1 MPDIKEHIA
10 YLSQEI
16 GARPAGTEEEQQAA
30 LYITEQFQKEAGLPA
45 NIEDFN
51 GVGDPHLPSM
61 ICCGAAVVLSLL
73 SLIVPVLSIIGVIGC
88 LAAAG
93 LFAAEYLDKPIISKL
108 LGKGVSQNVV
118 AKYAPAAPED
128 GEGAR
133 RRKVILVARYDTGK
147 VRAEL
152 AGPTAQVMPLVGK
165 ISFGAMVALPVLLLI
180 KGVALGSSEGTLTTI
195 FTLLIVIAMLLTA
208 IPLALGALH
217 QTAAYN
223 EGANCNASGVAALL
237 ELARRI
243 GAGRVSEAEIAERE
257 DALMHGPEAAYES
270 GLVPEGAEFVY
281 SSHPRSSMEDEESL
295 IAAKAAISALSGKPV
310 DGMTAE
316 EVERNLQKIE
326 RHDREEAE
334 EEARMQRME
343 ARAIESARRDAE
355 QARLAAEQEQQA
367 LEAQQAEEAEKA
379 QAEFEAQQAE
389 EAEKAQAEFEAQQAA
404 MQQAEFEAQQAAAQ
418 QAAAQQA
425 AAQQMQAAAEQQ
437 RAAQAS
443 VPDWYARAQEKAK
456 KPRNAEKPAQRSR
469 YASALDAAVAESAG
483 HFAKANNIVEHELE
497 RSFDIDRDTIRE
509 VRAPQWATI
518 APVQPAVQPETE
530 QPVVNAAS
538 SEVSVNAVSAVERA
552 SQMQQAPVQEQ
563 PAIQA
568 PASQQAVQ
576 LDAQVETPSAD
587 ETAPASPQ
595 DDAVVAAPV
604 PEASAPV
611 AEPALEQAAAQQP
624 VAQFAPAQVSAPEP
638 VQAQVVAPAEVADPF
653 ATAATPPIDVT
664 KLHLEDVPPMGDVPM
679 PAFLD
684 PRKVQEEAQSRQSDA
699 PRSGN
704 RVDVTRAS
712 INEAGRVD
720 AANAPAVPMPAPS
733 SESADETV
741 PELQAK
747 PLDIPD
753 VSVAP
758 VAPVTLP
765 EVSATAPAA
774 PVAAAVKQRAP
785 LADVESAG
793 KTAARS
799 LLNLLPSIGSSDI
812 KASHE
817 QEGEEAGEPGEKKD
831 SKSSLLASLPSLS
844 GSIKAAD
851 AAQAQ
856 PGVGAAASF
865 GTAGATGS
873 FAPVS
878 SELASTMDPEDMY
891 VDDADDSAYDDHFTE
906 TGAFAGPGYMEMPKS
921 RFRRLFDKFLHRKD
935 DEEDTPQEWLDVDD
949 NFEARAA
956 GKARGG
962 WESFQEEHY
971 EQGEYQGDYAVEA
984 DQNAAAYPGATQAL
998 PALQSDDLGATQ
1010 AWTPQPIDVE
1020 AAGQEASRVAY
1031 DDSFNV
1037 NDVADD
1043 EQSGSNRFRPWHGG
1057 AYSARRMENSNL
1069 SSEELADEAAA
1080 AAVPTPVELNEE
1092 LNEVYQFRNPD
1103 IDAEVWFV
1111 ALGSELAQNS
1121 GMKAFLE
1128 AHQSE
1133 LRGAF
1138 IVDIDAIG
1146 AGDLTMVE
1154 REGFL
1159 KPSKASSRMKRY
1171 IRKASQATGIKVAT
1185 GALLSEESAASY
1197 AAKHGCQVTH
1207 LVGMEGGKPALYGQ
1221 QDDIVENIDEK
1232 KLASNVD
1239 FLMELLKNM

>member
-367 LEAQQAEEAEKA
+367 L
-379 QAEFEAQQAE
+379 EAQQAE

-984 DQNAAAYPGATQAL
+984 DQNAAAYPEATQAL

>member
-45 NIEDFN
+45 SIEDFN

-61 ICCGAAVVLSLL
+61 ICCGAAAVLALL
-73 SLIVPVLSIIGVIGC
+73 SLIVPVLSIVGVIGC
-88 LAAAG
+88 LAAVG

-152 AGPTAQVMPLVGK
+152 AGPTAQFMPLVGK

-180 KGVALGSSEGTLTTI
+180 KGVALGSSEGMLTTI
-195 FTLLIVIAMLLTA
+195 FTLLTVIAMLLTA

-355 QARLAAEQEQQA
+355 QARLAAEQEQEKA
-367 LEAQQAEEAEKA
+367 LEAQQMQEAA
-379 QAEFEAQQAE
+379 Q
-389 EAEKAQAEFEAQQAA
+389 AQAEFEAQQAA
-404 MQQAEFEAQQAAAQ
+404 MQQAEFEAQQV
-418 QAAAQQA
+418 AAQQA

-497 RSFDIDRDTIRE
+497 RSFDMDRDTIRE

-518 APVQPAVQPETE
+518 APVQPTVQPENE
-530 QPVVNAAS
+530 QPVVNTEPAN
-538 SEVSVNAVSAVERA
+538 VSVNAVSAAEQATR
-552 SQMQQAPVQEQ
+552 MQQVPMQEES
-563 PAIQA
+563 AVQA
-568 PASQQAVQ
+568 PAPQQAVQ
-576 LDAQVETPSAD
+576 PAQSNAPVDTVFVAD
-587 ETAPASPQ
+587 T
-595 DDAVVAAPV
+595 AVVAP
-604 PEASAPV
+604 
-611 AEPALEQAAAQQP
+611 QP
-624 VAQFAPAQVSAPEP
+624 D
-638 VQAQVVAPAEVADPF
+638 VVAPAAGSATPAVVTESASEQLPAQQPSVQFAAAQVSESEPVKTQAVAPAEIADPF

-664 KLHLEDVPPMGDVPM
+664 KLHLDDVPPMGDVPM

-704 RVDVTRAS
+704 RVDVTQAS
-712 INEAGRVD
+712 IAKNGRVD
-720 AANAPAVPMPAPS
+720 ATNAPAVAAAAPV
-733 SESADETV
+733 SEPVDEAV

-747 PLDIPD
+747 PLAIPD
-753 VSVAP
+753 VSAVPA
-758 VAPVTLP
+758 APVTLP
-765 EVSATAPAA
+765 EVAPAASAA

-812 KASHE
+812 KAAHE
-817 QEGEEAGEPGEKKD
+817 QESEDDEVSAEEKG
-831 SKSSLLASLPSLS
+831 SKPSLLASLPSLS

-856 PGVGAAASF
+856 PGVSAAVGF

-891 VDDADDSAYDDHFTE
+891 VDDADDSAYEDHFTE

-949 NFEARAA
+949 DFEARAA

-984 DQNAAAYPGATQAL
+984 DQDAAAYPGATQAL
-998 PALQSDDLGATQ
+998 PALQSNDLGATQ

-1020 AAGQEASRVAY
+1020 AAGQEASQIAY

-1037 NDVADD
+1037 DDVADD

-1146 AGDLTMVE
+1146 AGDLTMIE

-1171 IRKASQATGIKVAT
+1171 IRKASQATGIKVAS
-1185 GALLSEESAASY
+1185 GALLGEESAASY

>member
-51 GVGDPHLPSM
+51 GVGDSHLPSM
-61 ICCGAAVVLSLL
+61 ICCGAAVVLALL

-118 AKYAPAAPED
+118 AKYAPAASED

-180 KGVALGSSEGTLTTI
+180 KGVALGSSEGALTTI
-195 FTLLIVIAMLLTA
+195 FTLLTVIAMLLTA

-379 QAEFEAQQAE
+379 QAEFEAQQVT
-389 EAEKAQAEFEAQQAA
+389 

-437 RAAQAS
+437 RVAQAS

-483 HFAKANNIVEHELE
+483 HFAKANSIVEHELE
-497 RSFDIDRDTIRE
+497 RSFDIDRDAIRE

-538 SEVSVNAVSAVERA
+538 SEVSVNAVSAAEQA
-552 SQMQQAPVQEQ
+552 AHMQQIPVQEE
-563 PAIQA
+563 PAVQITA
-568 PASQQAVQ
+568 PQQAVQ
-576 LDAQVETPSAD
+576 LDAQVETASAD
-587 ETAPASPQ
+587 ETAPAAPQ

-604 PEASAPV
+604 PEASAPA
-611 AEPALEQAAAQQP
+611 AEPALERAAAQQP
-624 VAQFAPAQVSAPEP
+624 VAQFASAQVSAPEP
-638 VQAQVVAPAEVADPF
+638 VQAQVVAPTEVADPF

-704 RVDVTRAS
+704 RVDVTQAS

-720 AANAPAVPMPAPS
+720 AANAPAVPMPAPA
-733 SESADETV
+733 SESADEMV

-753 VSVAP
+753 ASVVPA
-758 VAPVTLP
+758 APVTLP
-765 EVSATAPAA
+765 EISATVPAA

-831 SKSSLLASLPSLS
+831 SKPSLLASLPSLS

-856 PGVGAAASF
+856 PGVNAAASF

-878 SELASTMDPEDMY
+878 SELANTMDPEDMY

-906 TGAFAGPGYMEMPKS
+906 TGAFAGPGYMDMPKS

-984 DQNAAAYPGATQAL
+984 DQDAAAYPGATQAL
-998 PALQSDDLGATQ
+998 PALQSDDLDAIQ

-1020 AAGQEASRVAY
+1020 AAGQEVSQVAY

-1037 NDVADD
+1037 DDVADN

-1146 AGDLTMVE
+1146 AGDLTMIE

-1171 IRKASQATGIKVAT
+1171 IRKASQATGIKVAS
-1185 GALLSEESAASY
+1185 GALLAEESAASY

>member
-61 ICCGAAVVLSLL
+61 ICCGAAVVLALL
-73 SLIVPVLSIIGVIGC
+73 SLIVPVLSIVGVIGC

-118 AKYAPAAPED
+118 AKYAPAAVED

-195 FTLLIVIAMLLTA
+195 FTLLTVIAMLLTA

-355 QARLAAEQEQQA
+355 QARLAAEQEQQQA
-367 LEAQQAEEAEKA
+367 L
-379 QAEFEAQQAE
+379 EAQQAE

-418 QAAAQQA
+418 QAAV
-425 AAQQMQAAAEQQ
+425 QQMQAPAEQQ

-518 APVQPAVQPETE
+518 APVQPTVQPETE
-530 QPVVNAAS
+530 QSAVNAAPVS
-538 SEVSVNAVSAVERA
+538 ASVNAVSAVEQA

-563 PAIQA
+563 PAIQTPA
-568 PASQQAVQ
+568 PQQAVQ
-576 LDAQVETPSAD
+576 LDAQVETASAD
-587 ETAPASPQ
+587 EPAAAAPQ
-595 DDAVVAAPV
+595 NDAVVAAPL
-604 PEASAPV
+604 PEPSAPV
-611 AEPALEQAAAQQP
+611 AEQATAQQP
-624 VAQFAPAQVSAPEP
+624 AAQFVPAQVSEPTP

-704 RVDVTRAS
+704 RVDVTQAA

-720 AANAPAVPMPAPS
+720 AANAPAVPTPAPMPKP
-733 SESADETV
+733 ADETV

-753 VSVAP
+753 ASVVPA
-758 VAPVTLP
+758 APVTLP
-765 EVSATAPAA
+765 EISATAPAA

-812 KASHE
+812 KAAHE
-817 QEGEEAGEPGEKKD
+817 QEDEEAETSGEKKD
-831 SKSSLLASLPSLS
+831 SRPSLLASLPSLS

-856 PGVGAAASF
+856 PGVSAAASF

-971 EQGEYQGDYAVEA
+971 EQGEYQGDYAVGT
-984 DQNAAAYPGATQAL
+984 DQDAAAYPGATQAM

-1020 AAGQEASRVAY
+1020 AAGQEASQIAY

-1037 NDVADD
+1037 DDVADD

-1146 AGDLTMVE
+1146 AGDLTMIE

-1171 IRKASQATGIKVAT
+1171 IRKASQATGTKVAS
-1185 GALLSEESAASY
+1185 GALLGEESAASY

>member
-51 GVGDPHLPSM
+51 GVSDPHLPSM
-61 ICCGAAVVLSLL
+61 ICCGAAVVLALL

-88 LAAAG
+88 LAAVG

-118 AKYAPAAPED
+118 AKYAPAASED

-152 AGPTAQVMPLVGK
+152 TGPTAQVMPLVGK

-195 FTLLIVIAMLLTA
+195 FTLLTVIAMVLIA

-223 EGANCNASGVAALL
+223 EGANCTASGVAALL

-281 SSHPRSSMEDEESL
+281 SSHTRSSMEDEESL

-355 QARLAAEQEQQA
+355 QARLVAEQEQQA
-367 LEAQQAEEAEKA
+367 L
-379 QAEFEAQQAE
+379 EAQQAE

-483 HFAKANNIVEHELE
+483 HFAKANNIMEHELE

-530 QPVVNAAS
+530 QPIANAAS
-538 SEVSVNAVSAVERA
+538 SEVSVNAVSAVEQA
-552 SQMQQAPVQEQ
+552 SVQEH
-563 PAIQA
+563 PAIQP

-576 LDAQVETPSAD
+576 LDAQVETASAN
-587 ETAPASPQ
+587 ETAPAAPQ
-595 DDAVVAAPV
+595 NDAAVAAPA

-611 AEPALEQAAAQQP
+611 AELTLEQMTAQQS

-638 VQAQVVAPAEVADPF
+638 VQVQVVAPAEVADPF

-720 AANAPAVPMPAPS
+720 AANAPAVPMLAPA

-831 SKSSLLASLPSLS
+831 SKPSLLASLPSLS

-856 PGVGAAASF
+856 PGVSAAASF

-971 EQGEYQGDYAVEA
+971 
-984 DQNAAAYPGATQAL
+984 
-998 PALQSDDLGATQ
+998 
-1010 AWTPQPIDVE
+1010 
-1020 AAGQEASRVAY
+1020 
-1031 DDSFNV
+1031 
-1037 NDVADD
+1037 
-1043 EQSGSNRFRPWHGG
+1043 
-1057 AYSARRMENSNL
+1057 
-1069 SSEELADEAAA
+1069 
-1080 AAVPTPVELNEE
+1080 
-1092 LNEVYQFRNPD
+1092 
-1103 IDAEVWFV
+1103 
-1111 ALGSELAQNS
+1111 
-1121 GMKAFLE
+1121 
-1128 AHQSE
+1128 
-1133 LRGAF
+1133 
-1138 IVDIDAIG
+1138 
-1146 AGDLTMVE
+1146 
-1154 REGFL
+1154 
-1159 KPSKASSRMKRY
+1159 
-1171 IRKASQATGIKVAT
+1171 
-1185 GALLSEESAASY
+1185 
-1197 AAKHGCQVTH
+1197 
-1207 LVGMEGGKPALYGQ
+1207 
-1221 QDDIVENIDEK
+1221 
-1232 KLASNVD
+1232 
-1239 FLMELLKNM
+1239 

>member
-45 NIEDFN
+45 SIEDFN

-61 ICCGAAVVLSLL
+61 ICCGAAAVLALL

-152 AGPTAQVMPLVGK
+152 AGPTAQFMPLVGK

-195 FTLLIVIAMLLTA
+195 FTLLTVIAMLLTA

-310 DGMTAE
+310 NGMTAE

-355 QARLAAEQEQQA
+355 QARLAAEQEQEKA
-367 LEAQQAEEAEKA
+367 LEAQQMQEAA
-379 QAEFEAQQAE
+379 Q
-389 EAEKAQAEFEAQQAA
+389 AQAEFEAQQAA
-404 MQQAEFEAQQAAAQ
+404 MQQAEFEAQQV
-418 QAAAQQA
+418 AAQQA

-497 RSFDIDRDTIRE
+497 RSFDMDRDTIRE

-518 APVQPAVQPETE
+518 APVQPTVQPENE
-530 QPVVNAAS
+530 QPVVNTEPAN
-538 SEVSVNAVSAVERA
+538 VSVNAVSAAEQATR
-552 SQMQQAPVQEQ
+552 MQQVPVQEE
-563 PAIQA
+563 PAVQA
-568 PASQQAVQ
+568 PAPQQAVQ
-576 LDAQVETPSAD
+576 PAQFNAPVDTASVADTAVVAPQPDVVAPVAGSAAPAVATESASEQAPAQQPSAQFAGAQVSEPEPVKTQT
-587 ETAPASPQ
+587 TAPAEI
-595 DDAVVAAPV
+595 V
-604 PEASAPV
+604 
-611 AEPALEQAAAQQP
+611 
-624 VAQFAPAQVSAPEP
+624 
-638 VQAQVVAPAEVADPF
+638 DPF

-664 KLHLEDVPPMGDVPM
+664 KLHLDDVPPMGDVPM

-704 RVDVTRAS
+704 RVDVTQAS
-712 INEAGRVD
+712 ITENGRVD
-720 AANAPAVPMPAPS
+720 ATNAPAVAAAAPV
-733 SESADETV
+733 SESVGETV

-747 PLDIPD
+747 PLAIPD
-753 VSVAP
+753 VSAVP

-765 EVSATAPAA
+765 EVAPAASAA

-812 KASHE
+812 KAAHE
-817 QEGEEAGEPGEKKD
+817 QESEDDEVSGEEKG
-831 SKSSLLASLPSLS
+831 SKPSLLASLPSLS

-856 PGVGAAASF
+856 PGVSAAAGF

-891 VDDADDSAYDDHFTE
+891 VDDADDSAYEDHFTE

-949 NFEARAA
+949 DFEARAA

-971 EQGEYQGDYAVEA
+971 EQGEYQGDYAVES
-984 DQNAAAYPGATQAL
+984 DQGAATYPGATQAL

-1010 AWTPQPIDVE
+1010 AWTRQPIDVE
-1020 AAGQEASRVAY
+1020 AAGQEASHVAY

-1037 NDVADD
+1037 DDVADD

-1146 AGDLTMVE
+1146 AGDLTMIE

-1171 IRKASQATGIKVAT
+1171 IRKASQATGIKVAS
-1185 GALLSEESAASY
+1185 GALLGEESAASY

-1221 QDDIVENIDEK
+1221 QDDIVENVDEK

>member
-61 ICCGAAVVLSLL
+61 ICCGAAVVLALL

-88 LAAAG
+88 LAAVG

-152 AGPTAQVMPLVGK
+152 AGPTAQIMPLVGK
-165 ISFGAMVALPVLLLI
+165 VSFGAMVALPVLLLI

-195 FTLLIVIAMLLTA
+195 FTLLTVIAMLLTA

-237 ELARRI
+237 ELARRV

-379 QAEFEAQQAE
+379 QAEFEAQQA
-389 EAEKAQAEFEAQQAA
+389 A
-404 MQQAEFEAQQAAAQ
+404 MQQAEFEAQ

-518 APVQPAVQPETE
+518 APVQPTVQPETE
-530 QPVVNAAS
+530 QSAVNAAP
-538 SEVSVNAVSAVERA
+538 VNASVNAVSAVEQA

-563 PAIQA
+563 PAIQTPA
-568 PASQQAVQ
+568 PQQAVQ
-576 LDAQVETPSAD
+576 LDAQVETASAD
-587 ETAPASPQ
+587 KPAPAAPQ
-595 DDAVVAAPV
+595 DDAAVAAPA
-604 PEASAPV
+604 PEASASV
-611 AEPALEQAAAQQP
+611 AEPAFEQAAAQQP

-704 RVDVTRAS
+704 RVDVTQAS
-712 INEAGRVD
+712 INDAGRVD
-720 AANAPAVPMPAPS
+720 AANAPVVPMPAPA
-733 SESADETV
+733 SESADEMV

-753 VSVAP
+753 ASVIPA
-758 VAPVTLP
+758 APVTLP
-765 EVSATAPAA
+765 EISATAPAA

-799 LLNLLPSIGSSDI
+799 LLSLLPSIGSSDI

-831 SKSSLLASLPSLS
+831 PKPSLLASLPSLS

-856 PGVGAAASF
+856 PGVNAAASF

-984 DQNAAAYPGATQAL
+984 DQDAAAYPGATQAL

-1020 AAGQEASRVAY
+1020 AAGQEVSQVAY

-1037 NDVADD
+1037 DDVADN

-1146 AGDLTMVE
+1146 AGDLTMIE

-1159 KPSKASSRMKRY
+1159 RPSKASSRMKRY
-1171 IRKASQATGIKVAT
+1171 IRKASQATGTKVAS
-1185 GALLSEESAASY
+1185 GALLGEESAASY

>member
-51 GVGDPHLPSM
+51 GVGDSHLPSM
-61 ICCGAAVVLSLL
+61 ICCGAAVVLALL

-93 LFAAEYLDKPIISKL
+93 LFAAEYLGKPIISKL

-118 AKYAPAAPED
+118 AKYAPAASED

-180 KGVALGSSEGTLTTI
+180 KGVALGSSEGALTTI
-195 FTLLIVIAMLLTA
+195 FTLLTVIAMLLTA

-379 QAEFEAQQAE
+379 QAEFEAQQVT
-389 EAEKAQAEFEAQQAA
+389 

-437 RAAQAS
+437 RVAQAS

-483 HFAKANNIVEHELE
+483 HFAKANSIVEHELE
-497 RSFDIDRDTIRE
+497 RSFDIDRDAIRE

-538 SEVSVNAVSAVERA
+538 SEVSVNAVSAAEQA
-552 SQMQQAPVQEQ
+552 AHMQQIPVQEE
-563 PAIQA
+563 PAVQITA
-568 PASQQAVQ
+568 PQQAVQ
-576 LDAQVETPSAD
+576 LDAQVETASAD
-587 ETAPASPQ
+587 ETAPAAPQ
-595 DDAVVAAPV
+595 DDAAVAAPV
-604 PEASAPV
+604 PEASAPA
-611 AEPALEQAAAQQP
+611 AEPALERAAAQQP
-624 VAQFAPAQVSAPEP
+624 VAQFASAQVSAPEP
-638 VQAQVVAPAEVADPF
+638 VQAQVVAPTEVADPF

-704 RVDVTRAS
+704 RVDVTQAS

-720 AANAPAVPMPAPS
+720 AANAPAVPMPAPA
-733 SESADETV
+733 SESADEMV

-753 VSVAP
+753 ASVVPA
-758 VAPVTLP
+758 APVTLP
-765 EVSATAPAA
+765 EISATVPAA

-831 SKSSLLASLPSLS
+831 SKPSLLASLPSLS

-856 PGVGAAASF
+856 PGVNAAASF

-878 SELASTMDPEDMY
+878 SELANTMDPEDMY

-949 NFEARAA
+949 NFEARDA

-984 DQNAAAYPGATQAL
+984 DQDAAAYPGATQAL

-1020 AAGQEASRVAY
+1020 AAGQEVSQVAY

-1037 NDVADD
+1037 DDVADN

-1080 AAVPTPVELNEE
+1080 AAVPTPVE

-1146 AGDLTMVE
+1146 AGDLTMIE

-1171 IRKASQATGIKVAT
+1171 IRKASQATGTKVAS
-1185 GALLSEESAASY
+1185 GALLGEESAASY

-1221 QDDIVENIDEK
+1221 QGDIVENIDEK

>member
-61 ICCGAAVVLSLL
+61 ICCGAAVVLALL

-152 AGPTAQVMPLVGK
+152 AGPTAQIMPLVGK

-195 FTLLIVIAMLLTA
+195 FTLLTVIAMLLTA

-237 ELARRI
+237 ELARRV

-343 ARAIESARRDAE
+343 ARAIESACRDAE

-367 LEAQQAEEAEKA
+367 L
-379 QAEFEAQQAE
+379 EAQQAE

-530 QPVVNAAS
+530 QPDVNAAP
-538 SEVSVNAVSAVERA
+538 VNASVNAVSAVEQA

-563 PAIQA
+563 PAIQTPA
-568 PASQQAVQ
+568 PQQAVQ
-576 LDAQVETPSAD
+576 LDAQVETASAD
-587 ETAPASPQ
+587 KPAPATPQ
-595 DDAVVAAPV
+595 DDAAVAAPA
-604 PEASAPV
+604 PEASASV
-611 AEPALEQAAAQQP
+611 AEPAFEQAAAQQP

-704 RVDVTRAS
+704 RVDVTQAS

-720 AANAPAVPMPAPS
+720 AANAPAVPMPAPA
-733 SESADETV
+733 SESADEMV

-753 VSVAP
+753 ASVVPA
-758 VAPVTLP
+758 APVTLP
-765 EVSATAPAA
+765 EISATAPAA

-799 LLNLLPSIGSSDI
+799 LLSLLPSIGSSDI

-831 SKSSLLASLPSLS
+831 PKPSLLASLPSLS

-856 PGVGAAASF
+856 PGVNAAASF

-921 RFRRLFDKFLHRKD
+921 RFRRLFDKFLHHKD

-962 WESFQEEHY
+962 WESFQEERY

-984 DQNAAAYPGATQAL
+984 DQDAAAYPGATQAL

-1010 AWTPQPIDVE
+1010 AWTSQPIDVE
-1020 AAGQEASRVAY
+1020 AAGQEVSQVAY

-1037 NDVADD
+1037 DDVADN

-1146 AGDLTMVE
+1146 AGDLTMIE

-1171 IRKASQATGIKVAT
+1171 IRKASQATGTKVAS
-1185 GALLSEESAASY
+1185 GALLGEESAASY

>member
-51 GVGDPHLPSM
+51 GVSDPHLPSM
-61 ICCGAAVVLSLL
+61 ICCGAAVVLALL

-88 LAAAG
+88 LAAVG

-118 AKYAPAAPED
+118 AKYAPAASED

-152 AGPTAQVMPLVGK
+152 AGPTAQIMPLVGK

-195 FTLLIVIAMLLTA
+195 FTLLTVIAMLLTA

-281 SSHPRSSMEDEESL
+281 SSHTRSSMEDEESL

-379 QAEFEAQQAE
+379 QAEFEAQQA
-389 EAEKAQAEFEAQQAA
+389 A
-404 MQQAEFEAQQAAAQ
+404 MQQAEFEAQ

-518 APVQPAVQPETE
+518 APVQPTVQPETE
-530 QPVVNAAS
+530 QSAVNAAP
-538 SEVSVNAVSAVERA
+538 VNASVNAVSAVEQA

-563 PAIQA
+563 PAIQTPA
-568 PASQQAVQ
+568 PQQAVQ
-576 LDAQVETPSAD
+576 LDAQVETASAD
-587 ETAPASPQ
+587 KPAPAAPQ
-595 DDAVVAAPV
+595 DDAAVAAPA
-604 PEASAPV
+604 PEASASV
-611 AEPALEQAAAQQP
+611 AEPAFEQAAAQQP

-704 RVDVTRAS
+704 RVDVTQAS
-712 INEAGRVD
+712 INDAGRVD
-720 AANAPAVPMPAPS
+720 AANAPVVPMPAPA
-733 SESADETV
+733 SESADEMV

-753 VSVAP
+753 ASVVPA
-758 VAPVTLP
+758 APVTLP
-765 EVSATAPAA
+765 EISATAPAA

-799 LLNLLPSIGSSDI
+799 LLSLLPSIGSSDI

-831 SKSSLLASLPSLS
+831 PKPSLLASLPSLS

-856 PGVGAAASF
+856 PGVNAAASF

-984 DQNAAAYPGATQAL
+984 DQDAAAYPGATQAL

-1020 AAGQEASRVAY
+1020 AAGQEVSQVAY

-1037 NDVADD
+1037 DDVADN

-1146 AGDLTMVE
+1146 AGDLTMIE

-1159 KPSKASSRMKRY
+1159 RPSKASSRMKRY
-1171 IRKASQATGIKVAT
+1171 IRKASQATGTKVAS
-1185 GALLSEESAASY
+1185 GALLGEESAASY

>member
-61 ICCGAAVVLSLL
+61 ICCGAAVVLALL

-118 AKYAPAAPED
+118 AKYAPAASED

-195 FTLLIVIAMLLTA
+195 FTLLTVIAMLLTA

-379 QAEFEAQQAE
+379 QAEL
-389 EAEKAQAEFEAQQAA
+389 EAQQAA

-483 HFAKANNIVEHELE
+483 HFAKANSIVEHEFE

-518 APVQPAVQPETE
+518 APVQPAVQPETK
-530 QPVVNAAS
+530 QSAANAAAN
-538 SEVSVNAVSAVERA
+538 VSVNAVSAVEQA
-552 SQMQQAPVQEQ
+552 AHMQQIPVQEE
-563 PAIQA
+563 PAVQITA
-568 PASQQAVQ
+568 PQQAVQ
-576 LDAQVETPSAD
+576 LDAQVETASAD
-587 ETAPASPQ
+587 ETAPAAPQ

-604 PEASAPV
+604 PEASAPA
-611 AEPALEQAAAQQP
+611 AEPALERAAAQQP
-624 VAQFAPAQVSAPEP
+624 VAQFASAQVSAPEP

-684 PRKVQEEAQSRQSDA
+684 PRKVQEEVQSRQSDA

-704 RVDVTRAS
+704 RVDVTQAS

-720 AANAPAVPMPAPS
+720 AANAPAVPMPAPA
-733 SESADETV
+733 SESADEMV

-753 VSVAP
+753 ASVVPA
-758 VAPVTLP
+758 APVTLP
-765 EVSATAPAA
+765 EISATAPAA

-793 KTAARS
+793 KAAARS

-831 SKSSLLASLPSLS
+831 SKPSLLASLPSLS

-856 PGVGAAASF
+856 PGVNAAASF

-878 SELASTMDPEDMY
+878 SELANTMDPEDMY

-984 DQNAAAYPGATQAL
+984 DQDAAAYPGATQAL

-1020 AAGQEASRVAY
+1020 AAGQEVSQVAY

-1037 NDVADD
+1037 DDVADN

-1146 AGDLTMVE
+1146 AGDLTMIE

-1159 KPSKASSRMKRY
+1159 KPLKASSRMKRY
-1171 IRKASQATGIKVAT
+1171 IRKASQATGIKVAS
-1185 GALLSEESAASY
+1185 GALLAEESAASY

>member
-61 ICCGAAVVLSLL
+61 ICCGAAVVLALL

-118 AKYAPAAPED
+118 AKYAPAASED

-180 KGVALGSSEGTLTTI
+180 KGVALGSSEGALTTI
-195 FTLLIVIAMLLTA
+195 FTLLTVIAMLLTA

-223 EGANCNASGVAALL
+223 EGANCNASGVASLL

-257 DALMHGPEAAYES
+257 DALMHGSEAAYES

-281 SSHPRSSMEDEESL
+281 SSHPRSSMENEESL

-379 QAEFEAQQAE
+379 QAEFEAQQV
-389 EAEKAQAEFEAQQAA
+389 A
-404 MQQAEFEAQQAAAQ
+404 MQQAEFEAQQVAAQ

-425 AAQQMQAAAEQQ
+425 AAQQVQAAAEQQ

-483 HFAKANNIVEHELE
+483 HFVKANNIVEHELE

-518 APVQPAVQPETE
+518 APVQPTVQPETK
-530 QPVVNAAS
+530 QSAANAAAN
-538 SEVSVNAVSAVERA
+538 VSVNAVSAAEQA
-552 SQMQQAPVQEQ
+552 AHMQQIPVQEE
-563 PAIQA
+563 PAVQITA
-568 PASQQAVQ
+568 PQQAVQ
-576 LDAQVETPSAD
+576 LDAQVETASAD
-587 ETAPASPQ
+587 EPAPAAPQ
-595 DDAVVAAPV
+595 TDVAVAAPA
-604 PEASAPV
+604 PEASAPA

-624 VAQFAPAQVSAPEP
+624 VAQFASAQVSAPEP

-704 RVDVTRAS
+704 RVDVTQAS

-720 AANAPAVPMPAPS
+720 AANAPAVPMPAPA
-733 SESADETV
+733 SESADEMV

-753 VSVAP
+753 ASVVPA
-758 VAPVTLP
+758 APVTLP
-765 EVSATAPAA
+765 EISATAPAA

-831 SKSSLLASLPSLS
+831 PKPSLLASLPSLS

-856 PGVGAAASF
+856 PGVNAAASF

-878 SELASTMDPEDMY
+878 SELANTMDPEDMY

-971 EQGEYQGDYAVEA
+971 EQGEYQGDYAVET
-984 DQNAAAYPGATQAL
+984 DQDAAAYPGATQAL

-1020 AAGQEASRVAY
+1020 AAGQEVSQVAY

-1037 NDVADD
+1037 DDVADN

-1146 AGDLTMVE
+1146 AGDLTMIE

-1171 IRKASQATGIKVAT
+1171 IRKASQATGTKVAS
-1185 GALLSEESAASY
+1185 GALLGEESAASY

-1221 QDDIVENIDEK
+1221 QGDIVENIDEK

>member
-61 ICCGAAVVLSLL
+61 ICCGAAVVLALL

-281 SSHPRSSMEDEESL
+281 SSHTRSSMEDEESL

-379 QAEFEAQQAE
+379 QAEFEAQQA
-389 EAEKAQAEFEAQQAA
+389 
-404 MQQAEFEAQQAAAQ
+404 
-418 QAAAQQA
+418 AAQQA

-437 RAAQAS
+437 RAAQTS

-483 HFAKANNIVEHELE
+483 HFAKANSIVEHELE

-538 SEVSVNAVSAVERA
+538 SEVSVNAVSAVEQT
-552 SQMQQAPVQEQ
+552 SQMQQAPVQEH
-563 PAIQA
+563 PAIQS
-568 PASQQAVQ
+568 PASQQAVK
-576 LDAQVETPSAD
+576 LDAQVEMASAD
-587 ETAPASPQ
+587 ETAPAAPQ
-595 DDAVVAAPV
+595 NDAAVAAPA

-611 AEPALEQAAAQQP
+611 AEPALEQMTAQQP

-720 AANAPAVPMPAPS
+720 AANAPAVPMPAPA
-733 SESADETV
+733 SESVDETV

-758 VAPVTLP
+758 VDPVTLP

-831 SKSSLLASLPSLS
+831 SKPSLLASLPSLS

-856 PGVGAAASF
+856 PGVSAAASF

-1146 AGDLTMVE
+1146 AGDLTMIE

-1171 IRKASQATGIKVAT
+1171 IRKASQATGIKVAS
-1185 GALLSEESAASY
+1185 GVLLSEESAASY

>member
-61 ICCGAAVVLSLL
+61 ICCGAAVVLALL

-88 LAAAG
+88 LAAVG

-152 AGPTAQVMPLVGK
+152 AGPTAQIMPLVGK
-165 ISFGAMVALPVLLLI
+165 VSFGAMVALPVLLLI

-195 FTLLIVIAMLLTA
+195 FTLLTVIAMLLTA

-237 ELARRI
+237 ELARRV

-379 QAEFEAQQAE
+379 QAEFEAQQA
-389 EAEKAQAEFEAQQAA
+389 A
-404 MQQAEFEAQQAAAQ
+404 MQQAEFEAQ

-518 APVQPAVQPETE
+518 APVQPTVQPETE
-530 QPVVNAAS
+530 QSAVNAAP
-538 SEVSVNAVSAVERA
+538 VNASVNAVSAVEQA

-563 PAIQA
+563 PAIQTPA
-568 PASQQAVQ
+568 PQQAVQ
-576 LDAQVETPSAD
+576 LDAQVETASAD
-587 ETAPASPQ
+587 KPAPAAPQ
-595 DDAVVAAPV
+595 DDAAVAAPA
-604 PEASAPV
+604 PEASASV
-611 AEPALEQAAAQQP
+611 AEPAFEQAAAQQP

-704 RVDVTRAS
+704 RVDVTQAS
-712 INEAGRVD
+712 INDAGRVD
-720 AANAPAVPMPAPS
+720 AANAPVVPMPAPA
-733 SESADETV
+733 SESADEMV

-753 VSVAP
+753 ASVVPA
-758 VAPVTLP
+758 APVTLP
-765 EVSATAPAA
+765 EISATAPAA

-799 LLNLLPSIGSSDI
+799 LLSLLPSIGSSDI

-831 SKSSLLASLPSLS
+831 PKPSLLASLPSLS

-856 PGVGAAASF
+856 PGVNAAASF

-984 DQNAAAYPGATQAL
+984 DQDAAAYPGATQAL

-1020 AAGQEASRVAY
+1020 AAGQEVSQVAY

-1037 NDVADD
+1037 DDVADN
-1043 EQSGSNRFRPWHGG
+1043 EQFGSNRFRPWHGG

-1146 AGDLTMVE
+1146 AGDLTMIE

-1159 KPSKASSRMKRY
+1159 RPSKASSRMKRY
-1171 IRKASQATGIKVAT
+1171 IRKALQATGTKVAS
-1185 GALLSEESAASY
+1185 GALLGEESAASY

>member
-51 GVGDPHLPSM
+51 GVSDPHLPSM
-61 ICCGAAVVLSLL
+61 ICCGAAVVLALL

-88 LAAAG
+88 LAAVG

-118 AKYAPAAPED
+118 AKYAPAASED

-152 AGPTAQVMPLVGK
+152 TGPTAQVMPLVGK

-195 FTLLIVIAMLLTA
+195 FTLLTVIAMLLTA

-281 SSHPRSSMEDEESL
+281 SSHTRSSMEDEESL

-379 QAEFEAQQAE
+379 QAEL
-389 EAEKAQAEFEAQQAA
+389 EAQQAA

-437 RAAQAS
+437 RVAQAS

-483 HFAKANNIVEHELE
+483 HFAKANNIVEHEFE

-518 APVQPAVQPETE
+518 APVQPALKPETE
-530 QPVVNAAS
+530 QSAVSAAPVNA
-538 SEVSVNAVSAVERA
+538 SVNAVSAVEQA

-563 PAIQA
+563 PAIQTPA
-568 PASQQAVQ
+568 PQQAVQ
-576 LDAQVETPSAD
+576 LDAQVETASAD
-587 ETAPASPQ
+587 EPAPAAPQ
-595 DDAVVAAPV
+595 NDAAVAAPS

-611 AEPALEQAAAQQP
+611 AEPALEQVAAQQP

-679 PAFLD
+679 PTFLN

-720 AANAPAVPMPAPS
+720 AANAPAVPMPAPA

-765 EVSATAPAA
+765 EVSATASAA

-856 PGVGAAASF
+856 PGVSAAASF

-984 DQNAAAYPGATQAL
+984 DQDAVAYPGATQAL
-998 PALQSDDLGATQ
+998 PALQSDDPGATQ

-1020 AAGQEASRVAY
+1020 AAGQEASQVAY

-1080 AAVPTPVELNEE
+1080 AAVPTPVELNE
-1092 LNEVYQFRNPD
+1092 VYQFRNPD

-1146 AGDLTMVE
+1146 AGDLTMIE

-1171 IRKASQATGIKVAT
+1171 IRKASQATGTKVAS
-1185 GALLSEESAASY
+1185 GALLGEESAASY

>member
-45 NIEDFN
+45 SIEDFN
-51 GVGDPHLPSM
+51 GVGDPHLPSV
-61 ICCGAAVVLSLL
+61 ICCGAAAAFALL

-88 LAAAG
+88 LAAVG

-152 AGPTAQVMPLVGK
+152 AGPTAQFMPLVGK

-195 FTLLIVIAMLLTA
+195 FTLLTVIAMLLTA

-355 QARLAAEQEQQA
+355 QARLAAEQEQEKA
-367 LEAQQAEEAEKA
+367 LEAQQMQEAA
-379 QAEFEAQQAE
+379 Q
-389 EAEKAQAEFEAQQAA
+389 AQAEFEAQQAA

-418 QAAAQQA
+418 
-425 AAQQMQAAAEQQ
+425 QAAAEQQ

-518 APVQPAVQPETE
+518 APVQPIVQPENE
-530 QPVVNAAS
+530 QPVVNTEPAS
-538 SEVSVNAVSAVERA
+538 VSVNAVSAAEQAMR
-552 SQMQQAPVQEQ
+552 MQQVPMQEE
-563 PAIQA
+563 PAVQA
-568 PASQQAVQ
+568 PAPQQAVQ
-576 LDAQVETPSAD
+576 PAQFNAPVDTVSVADA
-587 ETAPASPQ
+587 
-595 DDAVVAAPV
+595 AVVAPQPDV
-604 PEASAPV
+604 VAPV
-611 AEPALEQAAAQQP
+611 AGSAAPAVAAESESEQVPAQQP
-624 VAQFAPAQVSAPEP
+624 SAQFAMAQVSEPEP
-638 VQAQVVAPAEVADPF
+638 VKTQAVAPAEIADPF

-664 KLHLEDVPPMGDVPM
+664 KLHLDDVPPMGDVPM

-684 PRKVQEEAQSRQSDA
+684 PRKVQEEAQSRQPNA

-704 RVDVTRAS
+704 RVDVTQAS
-712 INEAGRVD
+712 ITENGRVD
-720 AANAPAVPMPAPS
+720 ATNAPAVAAAAPV
-733 SESADETV
+733 SEPVDETV

-747 PLDIPD
+747 PLAIPD
-753 VSVAP
+753 VSAVP

-765 EVSATAPAA
+765 EVAPAASAA

-812 KASHE
+812 KAAHE
-817 QEGEEAGEPGEKKD
+817 QESEDDEMSGDEKG
-831 SKSSLLASLPSLS
+831 SKPSLLASLPSLS

-856 PGVGAAASF
+856 PGVSAAAGF

-873 FAPVS
+873 FAPVG

-891 VDDADDSAYDDHFTE
+891 VDDADDSAYEDHFTE

-949 NFEARAA
+949 DFEARAA

-984 DQNAAAYPGATQAL
+984 DQDAAAYPGATQAL

-1010 AWTPQPIDVE
+1010 AWTPQSIDVE
-1020 AAGQEASRVAY
+1020 AAGQEVSQVAY

-1037 NDVADD
+1037 DDVADN

-1146 AGDLTMVE
+1146 AGDLTMIE

-1171 IRKASQATGIKVAT
+1171 IRKASQATGTKVAS
-1185 GALLSEESAASY
+1185 GALLGEESAASY

>member
-45 NIEDFN
+45 SIEDFN

-61 ICCGAAVVLSLL
+61 ICCGAAAVLALL

-152 AGPTAQVMPLVGK
+152 AGPTAQFMPLVGK

-195 FTLLIVIAMLLTA
+195 FTLLTVIAMLLTA

-355 QARLAAEQEQQA
+355 QARLAAEQEQEKA
-367 LEAQQAEEAEKA
+367 LEAQQMQEAA
-379 QAEFEAQQAE
+379 Q
-389 EAEKAQAEFEAQQAA
+389 AQAEFEAQQAA
-404 MQQAEFEAQQAAAQ
+404 LQQAEFE
-418 QAAAQQA
+418 AQQA

-497 RSFDIDRDTIRE
+497 RSFDMDRDTIRE

-518 APVQPAVQPETE
+518 APVQPTVQPENE
-530 QPVVNAAS
+530 QPVVNTEPAN
-538 SEVSVNAVSAVERA
+538 VSVSAVSAVEQA
-552 SQMQQAPVQEQ
+552 MHMQQAPVQEES
-563 PAIQA
+563 AVQA
-568 PASQQAVQ
+568 PVPQQAVQ
-576 LDAQVETPSAD
+576 PAQLNAPVDTVSAADAAIV
-587 ETAPASPQ
+587 ASQ
-595 DDAVVAAPV
+595 SDVAAPV
-604 PEASAPV
+604 AGSAAPAMATESAS
-611 AEPALEQAAAQQP
+611 EQVPAQQP
-624 VAQFAPAQVSAPEP
+624 SAQFVAAQVSEPEP
-638 VQAQVVAPAEVADPF
+638 VKTQAVAPAEIADPF

-664 KLHLEDVPPMGDVPM
+664 KLHLDDVPPMGDVPM

-704 RVDVTRAS
+704 RVDVTQVS
-712 INEAGRVD
+712 ITENGRVD
-720 AANAPAVPMPAPS
+720 ATNAPAVAVAAPV
-733 SESADETV
+733 SEPVDEMV

-747 PLDIPD
+747 PLAIPD
-753 VSVAP
+753 VSAVP

-765 EVSATAPAA
+765 EIAPAASAA

-812 KASHE
+812 KAARQ
-817 QEGEEAGEPGEKKD
+817 QESEDDEVSGDEKD
-831 SKSSLLASLPSLS
+831 SKPSLLASLPSLS

-856 PGVGAAASF
+856 PGVSAAAGF

-891 VDDADDSAYDDHFTE
+891 VDDADDSAYEDHFTE

-949 NFEARAA
+949 DFEARAA

-971 EQGEYQGDYAVEA
+971 EHGEYQGDYAVGA
-984 DQNAAAYPGATQAL
+984 GQDAAMNPGATQAL
-998 PALQSDDLGATQ
+998 PAMQNGDLGATQ

-1020 AAGQEASRVAY
+1020 AVGQEASRGAY
-1031 DDSFNV
+1031 NDSFDV
-1037 NDVADD
+1037 DDVADD
-1043 EQSGSNRFRPWHGG
+1043 EQSQSNRFRPWHGG
-1057 AYSARRMENSNL
+1057 AYSARRMESSNL

-1146 AGDLTMVE
+1146 AGDLTMIE

-1171 IRKASQATGIKVAT
+1171 IRKASQATGIKVAS
-1185 GALLSEESAASY
+1185 GALLSDESAASY

>member
-51 GVGDPHLPSM
+51 GVSDPHLPSM
-61 ICCGAAVVLSLL
+61 ICCGAAVVLALL

-88 LAAAG
+88 LAAVG

-118 AKYAPAAPED
+118 AKYAPAASED

-152 AGPTAQVMPLVGK
+152 TGPTAQVMPLVGK

-195 FTLLIVIAMLLTA
+195 FTLLTVIAMLLTA

-281 SSHPRSSMEDEESL
+281 SSHTRSSHTRSSMEDEESL

-355 QARLAAEQEQQA
+355 QARLAAEQAQQA
-367 LEAQQAEEAEKA
+367 L
-379 QAEFEAQQAE
+379 EAQQAE

-456 KPRNAEKPAQRSR
+456 KPRNVEKPAQRSR

-483 HFAKANNIVEHELE
+483 HFAKANSIVEHELE

-538 SEVSVNAVSAVERA
+538 SEVSVNAVSAVEQA

-576 LDAQVETPSAD
+576 LDAQVETASAD
-587 ETAPASPQ
+587 ETAPAAPQ

-611 AEPALEQAAAQQP
+611 AEPALEQMTAQQP

-638 VQAQVVAPAEVADPF
+638 VRAQVVAPAEVADPF

-720 AANAPAVPMPAPS
+720 AANAPAVPMPAPV
-733 SESADETV
+733 SEFADETV
-741 PELQAK
+741 SELQAK

-831 SKSSLLASLPSLS
+831 SKPSLLASLPSLS

-856 PGVGAAASF
+856 PGINAAASF

-935 DEEDTPQEWLDVDD
+935 DEEDTPQQWLDVDD

-984 DQNAAAYPGATQAL
+984 GQDAAAYPGATQTL

-1020 AAGQEASRVAY
+1020 AAGQEASQVAY
-1031 DDSFNV
+1031 DDSFNID
-1037 NDVADD
+1037 DVADD

-1080 AAVPTPVELNEE
+1080 AAVPTPVELNE
-1092 LNEVYQFRNPD
+1092 VYRFRNPD

-1111 ALGSELAQNS
+1111 ALGSELARNS

-1146 AGDLTMVE
+1146 AGDLTMIE

-1171 IRKASQATGIKVAT
+1171 IRKASQATGIKVAS

>member
-61 ICCGAAVVLSLL
+61 ICCGAAVVLALL

-88 LAAAG
+88 LAAVG

-152 AGPTAQVMPLVGK
+152 AGPTAQIMPLVGK
-165 ISFGAMVALPVLLLI
+165 VSFGAMVALPVLLLI

-195 FTLLIVIAMLLTA
+195 FTLLTVIAMLLTA

-237 ELARRI
+237 ELARRV

-379 QAEFEAQQAE
+379 QAEFEAQQA
-389 EAEKAQAEFEAQQAA
+389 A
-404 MQQAEFEAQQAAAQ
+404 MQQAEFE
-418 QAAAQQA
+418 AQQA

-518 APVQPAVQPETE
+518 APVQPTVQPETE
-530 QPVVNAAS
+530 QSAVNAAP
-538 SEVSVNAVSAVERA
+538 VNASVNAVSAVEQA

-563 PAIQA
+563 PAIQTPA
-568 PASQQAVQ
+568 PQQAVQ
-576 LDAQVETPSAD
+576 LDAQVETASAD
-587 ETAPASPQ
+587 KPAPAAPQ
-595 DDAVVAAPV
+595 DDAAVAAPA
-604 PEASAPV
+604 PEASASV
-611 AEPALEQAAAQQP
+611 AEPAFEQAAAQQP

-704 RVDVTRAS
+704 RVDVTQAS
-712 INEAGRVD
+712 INDAGRVD
-720 AANAPAVPMPAPS
+720 AANAPVVPMPAPA
-733 SESADETV
+733 SESADEMV

-753 VSVAP
+753 ASVVPA
-758 VAPVTLP
+758 APVTLP
-765 EVSATAPAA
+765 EISATAPAA

-799 LLNLLPSIGSSDI
+799 LLSLLPSIGSSDI

-831 SKSSLLASLPSLS
+831 PKPSLLASLPSLS

-856 PGVGAAASF
+856 PGVNAAASF

-984 DQNAAAYPGATQAL
+984 DQDAAAYPGATQAL

-1020 AAGQEASRVAY
+1020 AAGQEVSQVAY

-1037 NDVADD
+1037 DDVADN

-1146 AGDLTMVE
+1146 AGDLTMIE

-1159 KPSKASSRMKRY
+1159 RPSKASSRMKRY
-1171 IRKASQATGIKVAT
+1171 IRKASQATGTKVAS
-1185 GALLSEESAASY
+1185 GALLGEESAASY

>member
-30 LYITEQFQKEAGLPA
+30 LYITEQFQREAGLPA

-61 ICCGAAVVLSLL
+61 ICCGAAVVLALL
-73 SLIVPVLSIIGVIGC
+73 SLIVPVLSIVGVIGC

-118 AKYAPAAPED
+118 AKYAPAAAED

-195 FTLLIVIAMLLTA
+195 FTLLTVIAMLLAA

-355 QARLAAEQEQQA
+355 QARLAAEQEQQQA
-367 LEAQQAEEAEKA
+367 L
-379 QAEFEAQQAE
+379 EAQQAE

-404 MQQAEFEAQQAAAQ
+404 MQQAELEAQQAAI
-418 QAAAQQA
+418 
-425 AAQQMQAAAEQQ
+425 QQMQAAAEQQ

-530 QPVVNAAS
+530 QPVVNAVS
-538 SEVSVNAVSAVERA
+538 PEVSVNAVSAVEQA
-552 SQMQQAPVQEQ
+552 SQMQQASMQEEPAVQAPVPQQASQPVQFEE
-563 PAIQA
+563 PLEAA
-568 PASQQAVQ
+568 
-576 LDAQVETPSAD
+576 SAD
-587 ETAPASPQ
+587 KTA
-595 DDAVVAAPV
+595 VAAPQADTAV
-604 PEASAPV
+604 AAFAPEPSAPV
-611 AEPALEQAAAQQP
+611 AEPAPEQATAQQP
-624 VAQFAPAQVSAPEP
+624 VMQFAPAQVSAPEP
-638 VQAQVVAPAEVADPF
+638 AQTQVVAPAEVADPF

-704 RVDVTRAS
+704 RVDVTQAS

-720 AANAPAVPMPAPS
+720 AANAPAVPAPAPMP
-733 SESADETV
+733 EPADETV

-753 VSVAP
+753 ASVVPA
-758 VAPVTLP
+758 APVTLP
-765 EVSATAPAA
+765 EISATAPAA

-812 KASHE
+812 KAAHE
-817 QEGEEAGEPGEKKD
+817 QEDEEAETSGEKKD
-831 SKSSLLASLPSLS
+831 SRPSLLASLPSLS

-856 PGVGAAASF
+856 PGVSAAASF

-971 EQGEYQGDYAVEA
+971 EQGEYQGDYAVEP
-984 DQNAAAYPGATQAL
+984 DQDAAAYPGATQAL

-1020 AAGQEASRVAY
+1020 AAGQEASQIAY

-1037 NDVADD
+1037 DDVADD

-1146 AGDLTMVE
+1146 AGDLTMIE

-1171 IRKASQATGIKVAT
+1171 IRKASQATGIKVAS
-1185 GALLSEESAASY
+1185 GALLGEESAASY

-1207 LVGMEGGKPALYGQ
+1207 LVGMEGGKPVLYGQ

>member
-281 SSHPRSSMEDEESL
+281 SSHPRSSMRVRRASL
-295 IAAKAAISALSGKPV
+295 PPRLQSRRCRASRRRHDPLKRLSAISRRSSDMIAKKLKRKLECS
-310 DGMTAE
+310 AW
-316 EVERNLQKIE
+316 R
-326 RHDREEAE
+326 
-334 EEARMQRME
+334 
-343 ARAIESARRDAE
+343 RAPSRAPAAMPE

-367 LEAQQAEEAEKA
+367 L
-379 QAEFEAQQAE
+379 EAQQAE

-611 AEPALEQAAAQQP
+611 AEPALEQP

-774 PVAAAVKQRAP
+774 PSCGGS
-785 LADVESAG
+785 E
-793 KTAARS
+793 AARS
-799 LLNLLPSIGSSDI
+799 ACRRRIRR
-812 KASHE
+812 
-817 QEGEEAGEPGEKKD
+817 Q
-831 SKSSLLASLPSLS
+831 
-844 GSIKAAD
+844 
-851 AAQAQ
+851 
-856 PGVGAAASF
+856 
-865 GTAGATGS
+865 
-873 FAPVS
+873 
-878 SELASTMDPEDMY
+878 
-891 VDDADDSAYDDHFTE
+891 
-906 TGAFAGPGYMEMPKS
+906 GP
-921 RFRRLFDKFLHRKD
+921 R
-935 DEEDTPQEWLDVDD
+935 
-949 NFEARAA
+949 RAA
-956 GKARGG
+956 
-962 WESFQEEHY
+962 
-971 EQGEYQGDYAVEA
+971 
-984 DQNAAAYPGATQAL
+984 
-998 PALQSDDLGATQ
+998 
-1010 AWTPQPIDVE
+1010 
-1020 AAGQEASRVAY
+1020 
-1031 DDSFNV
+1031 
-1037 NDVADD
+1037 
-1043 EQSGSNRFRPWHGG
+1043 
-1057 AYSARRMENSNL
+1057 
-1069 SSEELADEAAA
+1069 
-1080 AAVPTPVELNEE
+1080 
-1092 LNEVYQFRNPD
+1092 
-1103 IDAEVWFV
+1103 
-1111 ALGSELAQNS
+1111 
-1121 GMKAFLE
+1121 
-1128 AHQSE
+1128 
-1133 LRGAF
+1133 
-1138 IVDIDAIG
+1138 
-1146 AGDLTMVE
+1146 
-1154 REGFL
+1154 
-1159 KPSKASSRMKRY
+1159 
-1171 IRKASQATGIKVAT
+1171 
-1185 GALLSEESAASY
+1185 
-1197 AAKHGCQVTH
+1197 C
-1207 LVGMEGGKPALYGQ
+1207 
-1221 QDDIVENIDEK
+1221 
-1232 KLASNVD
+1232 
-1239 FLMELLKNM
+1239 

>member
-51 GVGDPHLPSM
+51 GVGDPHLPTM
-61 ICCGAAVVLSLL
+61 ICCGAAVVLALL

-88 LAAAG
+88 LAAAVF
-93 LFAAEYLDKPIISKL
+93 FAAEYLDKPIISKL

-118 AKYAPAAPED
+118 AKYAPAASED

-180 KGVALGSSEGTLTTI
+180 KGVALGSSEGALTTI
-195 FTLLIVIAMLLTA
+195 FTLLTVIAMLLTA

-379 QAEFEAQQAE
+379 QAEL
-389 EAEKAQAEFEAQQAA
+389 EAQQAA

-483 HFAKANNIVEHELE
+483 HFAKANSIVEHEFE

-518 APVQPAVQPETE
+518 APVQPTVQPETK
-530 QPVVNAAS
+530 QSAANAAAN
-538 SEVSVNAVSAVERA
+538 VSVNAVSAVEQA
-552 SQMQQAPVQEQ
+552 AHMQQIPVQEE
-563 PAIQA
+563 PAVQITA
-568 PASQQAVQ
+568 PQQAVQ
-576 LDAQVETPSAD
+576 LDAQVETASAD
-587 ETAPASPQ
+587 ETAPAAPQ

-604 PEASAPV
+604 PEASAPA
-611 AEPALEQAAAQQP
+611 AEPALERAAAQQP
-624 VAQFAPAQVSAPEP
+624 VAQFASAQVSAPEP

-704 RVDVTRAS
+704 RVDVTQAS

-720 AANAPAVPMPAPS
+720 AANAPAVPMPAPA
-733 SESADETV
+733 SESADEMV

-753 VSVAP
+753 ASVVPA
-758 VAPVTLP
+758 APVTLP
-765 EVSATAPAA
+765 EISATAPAA

-831 SKSSLLASLPSLS
+831 PKPSLLASLPSLS

-856 PGVGAAASF
+856 PGVNAAASF

-878 SELASTMDPEDMY
+878 SELANTMDPEDMY

-984 DQNAAAYPGATQAL
+984 DQDAAAYPGATQAL

-1020 AAGQEASRVAY
+1020 AAGQEVSQVAY

-1037 NDVADD
+1037 DDVADN

-1146 AGDLTMVE
+1146 AGDLTMIE

-1171 IRKASQATGIKVAT
+1171 IRKASQATGTKVASA
-1185 GALLSEESAASY
+1185 ALLGEESAASY

>member
-61 ICCGAAVVLSLL
+61 ICCGAAVVLALL

-88 LAAAG
+88 LAAVG

-152 AGPTAQVMPLVGK
+152 AGPTAQIMPLVGK

-195 FTLLIVIAMLLTA
+195 FTLLTVIAMLLTA

-237 ELARRI
+237 ELARRV

-379 QAEFEAQQAE
+379 QAEFEAQQA
-389 EAEKAQAEFEAQQAA
+389 A
-404 MQQAEFEAQQAAAQ
+404 MQQAEFEAQ

-518 APVQPAVQPETE
+518 APVQPTVQPETE
-530 QPVVNAAS
+530 QSAVNAAP
-538 SEVSVNAVSAVERA
+538 VNASVNAVSAVEQA

-563 PAIQA
+563 PAIQTPA
-568 PASQQAVQ
+568 PQQAVQ
-576 LDAQVETPSAD
+576 LDAQVETASAD
-587 ETAPASPQ
+587 KPAPAAPQ
-595 DDAVVAAPV
+595 DDAAVAAPA
-604 PEASAPV
+604 PEASASV
-611 AEPALEQAAAQQP
+611 AEPAFEQAAAQQP

-704 RVDVTRAS
+704 RVDVTQAS
-712 INEAGRVD
+712 INDAGRVD
-720 AANAPAVPMPAPS
+720 AANAPVVPMPAPA
-733 SESADETV
+733 SESADEMV

-753 VSVAP
+753 ASVVPA
-758 VAPVTLP
+758 APVTLP
-765 EVSATAPAA
+765 EISATAPAA

-799 LLNLLPSIGSSDI
+799 LLSLLPSIGSSDI

-831 SKSSLLASLPSLS
+831 PKPSLLASLPSLS

-856 PGVGAAASF
+856 PGVNAAASF

-984 DQNAAAYPGATQAL
+984 DQDAAAYPGATQAL

-1020 AAGQEASRVAY
+1020 AAGQEVSQVAY

-1037 NDVADD
+1037 DDVADN

-1146 AGDLTMVE
+1146 AGDLTMIE

-1159 KPSKASSRMKRY
+1159 RPSKASSRMKRY
-1171 IRKASQATGIKVAT
+1171 IRKASQATGTKVAS
-1185 GALLSEESAASY
+1185 GALLGEESAASY

>member
-61 ICCGAAVVLSLL
+61 ICCGAAVVLALL
-73 SLIVPVLSIIGVIGC
+73 SLIVPVLSIVGVIGC

-118 AKYAPAAPED
+118 AKYAPAAAED

-195 FTLLIVIAMLLTA
+195 FTLLTVIAMLLAA

-355 QARLAAEQEQQA
+355 QARLAAEQEQQQA
-367 LEAQQAEEAEKA
+367 L
-379 QAEFEAQQAE
+379 EAQQAE

-404 MQQAEFEAQQAAAQ
+404 MQQAELEAQQAAAQ
-418 QAAAQQA
+418 QAAI
-425 AAQQMQAAAEQQ
+425 QQMQAAAEQQ

-530 QPVVNAAS
+530 QPVVNAVS
-538 SEVSVNAVSAVERA
+538 PEVSVNAVSAVEQA
-552 SQMQQAPVQEQ
+552 SQMQQASMQEEPAVQAPVPQQASQPVQFEE
-563 PAIQA
+563 PLEAA
-568 PASQQAVQ
+568 
-576 LDAQVETPSAD
+576 SAD
-587 ETAPASPQ
+587 KTA
-595 DDAVVAAPV
+595 VAAPQADTAV
-604 PEASAPV
+604 AAFAPEPSAPV
-611 AEPALEQAAAQQP
+611 AEPAPEQATAQQP
-624 VAQFAPAQVSAPEP
+624 VMQFAPAQVSAPEP
-638 VQAQVVAPAEVADPF
+638 AQTQVVAPAEVADPF

-704 RVDVTRAS
+704 RVDVTQAS

-720 AANAPAVPMPAPS
+720 AANAPAVPAPAPMP
-733 SESADETV
+733 EPADETV

-753 VSVAP
+753 ASVVP
-758 VAPVTLP
+758 STPVTLP
-765 EVSATAPAA
+765 EISATAPAA

-812 KASHE
+812 KAAHE
-817 QEGEEAGEPGEKKD
+817 QEDEEAETSGEKKD
-831 SKSSLLASLPSLS
+831 SRPSLLASLPSLS

-856 PGVGAAASF
+856 PGVSAAASF

-921 RFRRLFDKFLHRKD
+921 RFRRLFDKFLHRKE

-949 NFEARAA
+949 SFEARAA

-984 DQNAAAYPGATQAL
+984 DQDAAAYPGATQAL
-998 PALQSDDLGATQ
+998 PALQNDDLGATQ

-1020 AAGQEASRVAY
+1020 VAGQEASQVAY

-1037 NDVADD
+1037 DDVADD

-1133 LRGAF
+1133 LRGSF

-1146 AGDLTMVE
+1146 AGDLTMIE

-1171 IRKASQATGIKVAT
+1171 IRKASQATGIKVAS
-1185 GALLSEESAASY
+1185 GALLGEESAASY

>member
-51 GVGDPHLPSM
+51 GVGDSHLPSM
-61 ICCGAAVVLSLL
+61 ICCGAAVVLALL

-118 AKYAPAAPED
+118 AKYAPAASED

-180 KGVALGSSEGTLTTI
+180 KGVALGSSEGALTTI
-195 FTLLIVIAMLLTA
+195 FTLLTVIAMLLTA

-379 QAEFEAQQAE
+379 QAEFEAQQA
-389 EAEKAQAEFEAQQAA
+389 A

-437 RAAQAS
+437 RVAQAS

-483 HFAKANNIVEHELE
+483 HFAKANSIVEHELE
-497 RSFDIDRDTIRE
+497 RSFDIDRNAIRE

-538 SEVSVNAVSAVERA
+538 SEVSVNAVSAAEQA
-552 SQMQQAPVQEQ
+552 AHMQQIPVQEE
-563 PAIQA
+563 PAVQITA
-568 PASQQAVQ
+568 PQQAVQ
-576 LDAQVETPSAD
+576 LDAQVETASAD
-587 ETAPASPQ
+587 ETAPAAPQ

-604 PEASAPV
+604 PEASAPA
-611 AEPALEQAAAQQP
+611 AEPALERAAAQQP
-624 VAQFAPAQVSAPEP
+624 VAQFASAQVSAPEP
-638 VQAQVVAPAEVADPF
+638 VQAQVVAPTEVADPF

-704 RVDVTRAS
+704 RVDVTQAS

-720 AANAPAVPMPAPS
+720 AANAPAVPMPAPA
-733 SESADETV
+733 SESADEMV

-753 VSVAP
+753 ASVVPA
-758 VAPVTLP
+758 APVTLP
-765 EVSATAPAA
+765 EISATVPAA

-831 SKSSLLASLPSLS
+831 SKPSLLASLPSLS

-856 PGVGAAASF
+856 PGVNAAASF

-878 SELASTMDPEDMY
+878 SELANTMDPEDMY

-906 TGAFAGPGYMEMPKS
+906 TGAFAGPGYMDMPKS

-984 DQNAAAYPGATQAL
+984 DQDAAAYPGATQAL
-998 PALQSDDLGATQ
+998 PALQSDDLDATQ

-1020 AAGQEASRVAY
+1020 AAGQEVSQVAY

-1037 NDVADD
+1037 DDVADN

-1146 AGDLTMVE
+1146 AGDLTMIE

-1171 IRKASQATGIKVAT
+1171 IRKASQATGIKVAS
-1185 GALLSEESAASY
+1185 GALLAEESAASY

-1221 QDDIVENIDEK
+1221 QDDIVENIDKK

>member
-61 ICCGAAVVLSLL
+61 ICCGAAVVLALL
-73 SLIVPVLSIIGVIGC
+73 SLIVPVLSIVGVIGC

-93 LFAAEYLDKPIISKL
+93 LFAAEYLDKPIVSKL

-152 AGPTAQVMPLVGK
+152 AGPTAQAMPLVGK

-195 FTLLIVIAMLLTA
+195 FTLLTVIAMLLTA

-257 DALMHGPEAAYES
+257 DAMMHGPEAAYES

-281 SSHPRSSMEDEESL
+281 SSHSRSSMEDEESL

-379 QAEFEAQQAE
+379 
-389 EAEKAQAEFEAQQAA
+389 
-404 MQQAEFEAQQAAAQ
+404 QAEFEAQQAAAQ

-518 APVQPAVQPETE
+518 APVQPAVQPEAE
-530 QPVVNAAS
+530 QPAVNAAPVNASVNAAS
-538 SEVSVNAVSAVERA
+538 AVEQA
-552 SQMQQAPVQEQ
+552 AQMQQISVQEE
-563 PAIQA
+563 PAVQIPA
-568 PASQQAVQ
+568 PQQAVQPVQ
-576 LDAQVETPSAD
+576 LDAQI
-587 ETAPASPQ
+587 ETASSDEPAAAAPQ
-595 DDAVVAAPV
+595 NDVAVAAPV
-604 PEASAPV
+604 PEASTPV
-611 AEPALEQAAAQQP
+611 AEPAPEPAAEQMTAQQP
-624 VAQFAPAQVSAPEP
+624 VVQFAPAQVSAPEP

-704 RVDVTRAS
+704 RVDVTQAS

-720 AANAPAVPMPAPS
+720 AANAPAVPVPAPV
-733 SESADETV
+733 SEPADETV
-741 PELQAK
+741 PDLQAK

-753 VSVAP
+753 ASVAP
-758 VAPVTLP
+758 MAPVTLP

-812 KASHE
+812 KAAHE
-817 QEGEEAGEPGEKKD
+817 QEEEGAEASGEKKD
-831 SKSSLLASLPSLS
+831 SRPSLLASLPSLS

-856 PGVGAAASF
+856 PGVNAAASF

-891 VDDADDSAYDDHFTE
+891 VDDADDSAYEDHFTE

-984 DQNAAAYPGATQAL
+984 DQDAAAYPGATQAL

-1010 AWTPQPIDVE
+1010 AWTPQPIDLE
-1020 AAGQEASRVAY
+1020 AVDQEASRVAY
-1031 DDSFNV
+1031 GDSFNV
-1037 NDVADD
+1037 DDVADD

-1146 AGDLTMVE
+1146 AGDLTMIE

-1171 IRKASQATGIKVAT
+1171 IRKASQATGIKVT
-1185 GALLSEESAASY
+1185 SGALLGEESAASY

>member
-51 GVGDPHLPSM
+51 GVSDPHLPSM
-61 ICCGAAVVLSLL
+61 ICCGAAVVLALL

-88 LAAAG
+88 LAAVG

-118 AKYAPAAPED
+118 AKYAPAASED

-152 AGPTAQVMPLVGK
+152 TGPTVQVMPLVGK

-195 FTLLIVIAMLLTA
+195 FTLLTVIAMLLTA

-281 SSHPRSSMEDEESL
+281 SSHTRSSMEDEESL

-367 LEAQQAEEAEKA
+367 LEAQQAEEAK
-379 QAEFEAQQAE
+379 
-389 EAEKAQAEFEAQQAA
+389 KAQAEFEAQQAA

-418 QAAAQQA
+418 QV

-483 HFAKANNIVEHELE
+483 HFAKANSIVEHELE

-538 SEVSVNAVSAVERA
+538 SEVSVNAVSAVEQA
-552 SQMQQAPVQEQ
+552 SQMQQVPVQEQ
-563 PAIQA
+563 PAVQA
-568 PASQQAVQ
+568 PTSQQAVQ
-576 LDAQVETPSAD
+576 LDAQVETASAD
-587 ETAPASPQ
+587 KTAPAAPQ

-604 PEASAPV
+604 PEASASV
-611 AEPALEQAAAQQP
+611 AEPALEQMTAQQP

-638 VQAQVVAPAEVADPF
+638 VHAQVVAPTEVADPF

-684 PRKVQEEAQSRQSDA
+684 PRKVQEEAQSRQSEA

-720 AANAPAVPMPAPS
+720 AANDPAVTMPAPA

-831 SKSSLLASLPSLS
+831 SKPSLLASLPSLS

-856 PGVGAAASF
+856 PGINAAASF

-935 DEEDTPQEWLDVDD
+935 DEEDTPQQWLDVDD

-998 PALQSDDLGATQ
+998 PALQSDDLGATR

-1020 AAGQEASRVAY
+1020 AAGQEASQVVY

-1146 AGDLTMVE
+1146 AGDLTMIE

-1171 IRKASQATGIKVAT
+1171 IRKASQATGIKVAS

>member
-61 ICCGAAVVLSLL
+61 ICCGAAVVLALL

-195 FTLLIVIAMLLTA
+195 FTLLTVIAMLLTA

-281 SSHPRSSMEDEESL
+281 SSHTRSSMEDEESL

-355 QARLAAEQEQQA
+355 QARLAAEQEQRA
-367 LEAQQAEEAEKA
+367 L
-379 QAEFEAQQAE
+379 EAQQAE

-404 MQQAEFEAQQAAAQ
+404 MQQAELEAQ

-538 SEVSVNAVSAVERA
+538 SEVSVNAASAVEQA

-563 PAIQA
+563 PVFQA

-587 ETAPASPQ
+587 ETAPAAPQ
-595 DDAVVAAPV
+595 NDAVVAAPV

-611 AEPALEQAAAQQP
+611 AEPALEQAAARQP
-624 VAQFAPAQVSAPEP
+624 VAQFAPAQVSAPES

-704 RVDVTRAS
+704 RVDVTQAS

-720 AANAPAVPMPAPS
+720 AANAPAVPMPAPA
-733 SESADETV
+733 SEPVDEMV

-753 VSVAP
+753 ASAAP

-765 EVSATAPAA
+765 EISAAAPAV

-812 KASHE
+812 KAAHE
-817 QEGEEAGEPGEKKD
+817 QEDEEAEASGEKKG
-831 SKSSLLASLPSLS
+831 SRPSLLASLPSLS

-856 PGVGAAASF
+856 PGVSAAASF

-984 DQNAAAYPGATQAL
+984 DQDAAAYPGATQAL

-1020 AAGQEASRVAY
+1020 AAGQEVSQVAY

-1037 NDVADD
+1037 DDVADN

-1146 AGDLTMVE
+1146 AGDLTMIE

-1171 IRKASQATGIKVAT
+1171 IRKASQATGIKVAS
-1185 GALLSEESAASY
+1185 GALLGEESAASY

>member
-61 ICCGAAVVLSLL
+61 ICCGAAVVLALL

-118 AKYAPAAPED
+118 AKYAPAASED

-180 KGVALGSSEGTLTTI
+180 KGVALGSSEGALTTI
-195 FTLLIVIAMLLTA
+195 FTLLTVIAMLLTA

-257 DALMHGPEAAYES
+257 DALMHGSEAAYES

-281 SSHPRSSMEDEESL
+281 SSHPRSSMENEESL

-379 QAEFEAQQAE
+379 QAEFEAQQV
-389 EAEKAQAEFEAQQAA
+389 A
-404 MQQAEFEAQQAAAQ
+404 MQQAEFEAQQVAAQ

-425 AAQQMQAAAEQQ
+425 AAQQVQAAAEQQ

-518 APVQPAVQPETE
+518 APVQPTVQPETK
-530 QPVVNAAS
+530 QSAANAAAN
-538 SEVSVNAVSAVERA
+538 VSVNAVSAAEQA
-552 SQMQQAPVQEQ
+552 AHMQQIPVQEE
-563 PAIQA
+563 PAVQITA
-568 PASQQAVQ
+568 PQQAVQ
-576 LDAQVETPSAD
+576 LDAQVETASAD
-587 ETAPASPQ
+587 EPAPAAPQ
-595 DDAVVAAPV
+595 TDVAVAAPA
-604 PEASAPV
+604 PEASAPA

-624 VAQFAPAQVSAPEP
+624 VAQFASAQVSAPEP
-638 VQAQVVAPAEVADPF
+638 VRAQVVAPAEVADPF

-704 RVDVTRAS
+704 RVDVTQAS

-720 AANAPAVPMPAPS
+720 AANAPAVPMPAPA
-733 SESADETV
+733 SESADEMV

-753 VSVAP
+753 ASVVPA
-758 VAPVTLP
+758 APVTLP
-765 EVSATAPAA
+765 EISATAPAA

-831 SKSSLLASLPSLS
+831 SKPSLLASLPSLS

-856 PGVGAAASF
+856 PGVNAAASF

-878 SELASTMDPEDMY
+878 SELANTMDPEDMY

-984 DQNAAAYPGATQAL
+984 DQDAAAYPGATQAL

-1020 AAGQEASRVAY
+1020 AAGQEVSQVAY

-1037 NDVADD
+1037 DDVADN

-1146 AGDLTMVE
+1146 AGDLTMIE

-1171 IRKASQATGIKVAT
+1171 IRKASQATGTKVAS
-1185 GALLSEESAASY
+1185 GALLGEESAASY

-1207 LVGMEGGKPALYGQ
+1207 LVGMEDGKPALYGQ
-1221 QDDIVENIDEK
+1221 QGDIVENIDEK

>member
-51 GVGDPHLPSM
+51 GVSDPHLPSM
-61 ICCGAAVVLSLL
+61 ICCGAAVVLALL

-88 LAAAG
+88 LAAVG

-118 AKYAPAAPED
+118 AKYAPAASED

-152 AGPTAQVMPLVGK
+152 TGPTAQVMPLVGK

-379 QAEFEAQQAE
+379 QAEFEAQQA
-389 EAEKAQAEFEAQQAA
+389 A
-404 MQQAEFEAQQAAAQ
+404 MQQAELEAQ

-530 QPVVNAAS
+530 QPIANAAS
-538 SEVSVNAVSAVERA
+538 SEVSVNAVSAVEQA
-552 SQMQQAPVQEQ
+552 SVQEH
-563 PAIQA
+563 PAIQP

-576 LDAQVETPSAD
+576 LDAQVETASAN
-587 ETAPASPQ
+587 ETAPAAPQ
-595 DDAVVAAPV
+595 NDAAVAAPA

-611 AEPALEQAAAQQP
+611 AELTLEQMTAQQS
-624 VAQFAPAQVSAPEP
+624 VAQFAPVQDSAPEP
-638 VQAQVVAPAEVADPF
+638 VQAQVVAPAEIADPF

-720 AANAPAVPMPAPS
+720 AANAPAVPMLAPA

-831 SKSSLLASLPSLS
+831 SKPSLLASLPSLS

-856 PGVGAAASF
+856 PGVSAAASF

-1020 AAGQEASRVAY
+1020 AAGQEASQVAY

-1146 AGDLTMVE
+1146 AGDLTMIE

-1171 IRKASQATGIKVAT
+1171 IRKASQATGIKVAS